1 MSCRAM
7 ARATPGPDSPG
18 RMVKYNHFMRGTDMT
33 PYPTTPKTS
42 GEQASPNAEL
52 ASQLTVRSQSVSPGK
67 PVRQPQSRPSNLRPV
82 PFRKPL
88 FRS

>member
-1 MSCRAM
+1 M
-7 ARATPGPDSPG
+7 ARAAPGPDSPG

-42 GEQASPNAEL
+42 GQQPSPSAEQASQ
-52 ASQLTVRSQSVSPGK
+52 STVRSQSVSPGT
-67 PVRQPQSRPSNLRPV
+67 PVRQPQSKPSKQRPV